1 MAISTMPIIILT
13 VIAAYLIGSISSA
26 VVVSYLMG
34 FTDPRTSG
42 SGNPGATNVLR
53 LAGKKA
59 AVVTLLG
66 DILKGF
72 VPVLAVRLSV
82 DSSWIV
88 AAVSL
93 AAFLGHIF
101 PVLFRFQGGKGVATA
116 LGVIAAITWPTAL
129 VALATWLLA
138 AMISRYSSLSALITA
153 FLAPIYVGYITS
165 DFVYTGTIGLISLLI
180 IWRHRSNIQN
190 LIAGTETKIQ

>member
-165 DFVYTGTIGLISLLI
+165 DLVYTGTIGLISLLI